1 MAVPL
6 THQFIESVLG
16 CLTEGVII
24 IDSSDTI
31 ITWNA
36 ALVSILH
43 LDPSRALGKR
53 YQEVFSTYP
62 QLGLIGILH
71 TMRMQHLP
79 DTMVRTSVEGTIPER
94 GEINLNLCIHVLANI
109 AQTYIGMVIV
119 IDDQTERGSRR

>member
-1 MAVPL
+1 MVVPS
-6 THQFIESVLG
+6 TQQFIESVLG

-24 IDSSDTI
+24 IDSSDRI
-31 ITWNA
+31 MIWNA

-79 DTMVRTSVEGTIPER
+79 GTVVRTSVEGTIPEH
-94 GEINLNLCIHVLANI
+94 GQINLNLCVHLLADTDQAYN
-109 AQTYIGMVIV
+109 GMVIV
-119 IDDQTERGSRR
+119 IDDRTEMLSKG

>member
-6 THQFIESVLG
+6 TQPFIESILG

-31 ITWNA
+31 MTWNA
-36 ALVSILH
+36 ALVSIFH
-43 LDPSRALGKR
+43 HDPSRALGKR

-79 DTMVRTSVEGTIPER
+79 GTMARTSVEGTIPER
-94 GEINLNLCIHVLANI
+94 GKINLNLCIHVLANT

>member
-1 MAVPL
+1 MADPL
-6 THQFIESVLG
+6 THPFIENVLG

-24 IDSSDTI
+24 IDSSDRI
-31 ITWNA
+31 MTWND

-43 LDPSRALGKR
+43 LDSSRALGKR

-62 QLGLIGILH
+62 QLGLIGILN

-79 DTMVRTSVEGTIPER
+79 GTVVRTSVEGTIPER
-94 GEINLNLCIHVLANI
+94 GKINLNLCIHILANT

-119 IDDQTERGSRR
+119 IDDQTERASWR